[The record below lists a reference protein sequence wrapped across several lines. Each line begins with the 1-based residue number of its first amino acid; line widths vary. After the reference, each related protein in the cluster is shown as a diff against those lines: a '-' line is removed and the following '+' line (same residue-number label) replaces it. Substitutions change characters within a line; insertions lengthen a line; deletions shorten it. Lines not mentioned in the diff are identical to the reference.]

1 MGIRLVMEAA
11 THAGPG
17 LTWRERFALS
27 VLAASALDST
37 RACPAGVTE
46 RPEIIERLHM
56 GRSERYAVLAA
67 LCAKGALVK
76 TERGRNGV
84 RAAYSIAVF
93 TAGTGP
99 ERPGEPDAP
108 PVDNSREPDSSP
120 VDNPPEGPGNPDA
133 APPAKGPGTATEGSA
148 EPGLKGPRNPDS
160 SQADASYRGFKG
172 FKTGGGPPLPPR
184 PDPQPPRLYVV
195 PAPAPEEAAGIPES
209 EHPASRARPAS
220 RRDVAAVIRT
230 TRPEWSARSIVRA
243 LEHPDVTERPWP
255 VVVEAIR
262 LLAAD
267 PATQH
272 PGRLRHD
279 GPWWH
284 QAAQVCADAAPERPP
299 WCGSRWCSE
308 RTRRREDPRTG
319 NDDGPCPDCHPDLAK
334 ARTA

>member
-27 VLAASALDST
+27 VLAASAIDAT
-37 RACPAGVTE
+37 RACPAGIET

-56 GRSERYAVLAA
+56 GRSERYAVLAS
-67 LCAKGALVK
+67 LCAKGALIK

-93 TAGTGP
+93 TTAGTGP

-108 PVDNSREPDSSP
+108 PVDNPPDPDPAPVDSSP
-120 VDNPPEGPGNPDA
+120 EGPENPDASPRTKGPGTTAQGSGNPGLKPPGNPDPSRA
-133 APPAKGPGTATEGSA
+133 GT
-148 EPGLKGPRNPDS
+148 
-160 SQADASYRGFKG
+160 SYRGVLGIKAR
-172 FKTGGGPPLPPR
+172 GGTPPAPPPGP
-184 PDPQPPRLYVV
+184 PPRLYAV
-195 PAPAPEEAAGIPES
+195 PVSAPEEGAGIPEGNN
-209 EHPASRARPAS
+209 PASHGQAARRHELAAEILAIRSEWS
-220 RRDVAAVIRT
+220 RRSVL
-230 TRPEWSARSIVRA
+230 RA
-243 LEHPDVTERPWP
+243 LEQPDVAERPWP
-255 VVVEAIR
+255 VVADAMRHV
-262 LLAAD
+262 AAD
-267 PATQH
+267 PATKS

-284 QAAQVCADAAPERPP
+284 QAARAAEAAPEWPP

-308 RTRRREDPRTG
+308 RTRRREHPVTG
-319 NDDGPCPDCHPDLAK
+319 RDDGPCPGCHPDPAK